1 MTTNGRPLIMTWSKT
16 APKRIKRAL
25 SHHNDDDKISQI
37 DGTWLTIK
45 RRILADLT
53 MNLWTRTALTNSR
66 HVSGLGLRLTLRK
79 HGMTGHSRKGLK
91 GSSSRRI
98 AATKWSKIAQTGVQ
112 QPKMRPNVTRTGSQE
127 GDGPQPRG

>member
-16 APKRIKRAL
+16 APKGIKSAL

-37 DGTWLTIK
+37 DGTWLIIK

-66 HVSGLGLRLTLRK
+66 NVSGLGLRLTLRK
-79 HGMTGHSRKGLK
+79 HGMTGH
-91 GSSSRRI
+91 
-98 AATKWSKIAQTGVQ
+98 
-112 QPKMRPNVTRTGSQE
+112 
-127 GDGPQPRG
+127 